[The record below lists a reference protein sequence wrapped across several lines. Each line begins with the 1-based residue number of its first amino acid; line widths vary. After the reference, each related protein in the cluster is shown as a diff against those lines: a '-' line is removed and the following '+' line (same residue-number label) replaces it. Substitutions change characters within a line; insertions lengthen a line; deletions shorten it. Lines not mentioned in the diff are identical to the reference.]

1 MKVLKENLSGIVVL
15 TLKGEFD
22 SFVTAAFSNEISKVN
37 AEGVHKLVLNMRLV
51 KFVNSTALGAMIKA
65 RKQCRA
71 AGGDLV
77 ISQPSP
83 AVREAMESLGLDRLF
98 SIHDEDEKALAAL
111 EGNGAIDLDG
121 NSDSAVMI
129 HLPDSER
136 PQVARLRRLDTN
148 TIDCK
153 LADGPGKLA
162 AGRDVKLKF
171 RLPLYRKEFFDISAR
186 VESVETAGDSAL
198 VTLRFTKVSPEDSA
212 AIASFVADM
221 TELRKAARGDKHP
234 AV

>member
-22 SFVTAAFSNEISKVN
+22 SFVTNAFSNEIAKVN
-37 AEGVHKLVLNMRLV
+37 ADGVHRIVLNMRLV

-71 AGGDLV
+71 SGGDLV
-77 ISQPSP
+77 VSQPSA

-111 EGNGAIDLDG
+111 EGGGAIDLEGD
-121 NSDSAVMI
+121 SESAVMI
-129 HLPDSER
+129 HTADGAR
-136 PQVARLRRLDTN
+136 PQIARLRRLDID
-148 TIDCK
+148 TIECRV
-153 LADGPGKLA
+153 ADG
-162 AGRDVKLKF
+162 AGRLTPGSEVRLKF
-171 RLPLYRKEFFDISAR
+171 RLPLYRKEFFDLTAR
-186 VESVETAGDSAL
+186 IEHAEASQGGTVLTM
-198 VTLRFTKVSPEDSA
+198 RFIKVSPDDSA

-221 TELRKAARGDKHP
+221 SELRKAARGSKP
-234 AV
+234 